1 MATQDASETR
11 ENKEPH
17 KARPRNVKVKQSDD
31 SGNFAQQLEAVRLSI
46 AEARVIAEETAGD
59 DETMERALARMVQT
73 HLFTIMQKL
82 LKAKRKGPNSPD
94 IHAIART
101 ICAVSKQG
109 IETERWRAEA
119 GSRVDAS
126 VEAAAAQVEEARE
139 SGLSAGAAEKIRS
152 ALLEIKL

>member
-1 MATQDASETR
+1 MTTKRAGGNRDHKTAGKA
-11 ENKEPH
+11 NPPKEKPLDE
-17 KARPRNVKVKQSDD
+17 AEAFAKQLD
-31 SGNFAQQLEAVRLSI
+31 AVRLSI

-82 LKAKRKGPNSPD
+82 LQPKGTAKESPD

-109 IETERWRAEA
+109 IETERWRAEVGARVGA
-119 GSRVDAS
+119 G

-139 SGLSAGAAEKIRS
+139 SGLSSEAAEKIRS